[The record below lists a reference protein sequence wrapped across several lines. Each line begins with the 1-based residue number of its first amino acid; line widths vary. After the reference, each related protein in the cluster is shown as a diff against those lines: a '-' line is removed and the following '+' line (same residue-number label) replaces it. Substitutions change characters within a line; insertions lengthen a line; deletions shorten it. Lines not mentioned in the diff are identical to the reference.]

1 MRQSSRWLLIVWLK
15 FVAAIDR
22 QRLRRLCRRHPGLE
36 IDPRASSALSVA
48 TFHIEPGGRVRIA
61 AGVATERRRDGV
73 RITVKTGGELVIDE
87 GAWLRTELGCVIFH
101 VYEGARIHVGPGS
114 LLNGC
119 QISAKVGVELGRVAF
134 VGPGTRVFDAD
145 QHDMDGERLEQ
156 RGAIR
161 IGDYAWVASD
171 VTVLRGVEIGD
182 HSVVGARSL
191 VTRSIPPHSLAYGS
205 PARVHG
211 EVGDRSLARH

>member
-1 MRQSSRWLLIVWLK
+1 MSGFSRALLVAWMK
-15 FVAAIDR
+15 FVAALDR
-22 QRLRRLCRRHPGLE
+22 RRLRGLGRRHPGLE
-36 IDPRASSALSVA
+36 IDPSASSALAVA
-48 TFHIEPGGRVRIA
+48 TFHIEPGGRVRIG
-61 AGVATERRRDGV
+61 AGVATERRPDGV
-73 RITVKTGGELVIDE
+73 RITVHAGGELVIED
-87 GAWLRTELGCVIFH
+87 GVWLRTELGNVIFH
-101 VYEGARIHVGPGS
+101 VYEGARIRVGPGS

-145 QHDMDGERLEQ
+145 QHDMDGDRHEQ
-156 RGAIR
+156 RGAVR
-161 IGDYAWVASD
+161 IGEYAWVASD

-191 VTRSIPPHSLAYGS
+191 VNRSIPPHRIAYGV